1 MKHVFYKNVL
11 ALLILGTTC
20 LSTGAQAVT
29 QDITVTATVVG
40 TVEFDGVV
48 SDITIDD
55 FSKSGEQ
62 VTDIKFK
69 GNTNA
74 KVKVTVTGPNLDGDR
89 LSLTE
94 QTARDEKNKVS
105 MDVKLNETPLKGGV
119 AQVDNVAPGET
130 TKLHL
135 TPERTSATN
144 AKAGQYQGKLT
155 ISVEP
160 V

>member
-1 MKHVFYKNVL
+1 MKHVFNKNVL

-20 LSTGAQAVT
+20 LSTGAQAAT
-29 QDITVTATVVG
+29 QEITVTATVVG
-40 TVEFDGVV
+40 TVEFDGVA

-55 FSKSGEQ
+55 FSKSGDK
-62 VTDIKFK
+62 VTEIKFK

-74 KVKVTVTGPNLDGDR
+74 KVKVAVAGANLDGNR

-94 QTARDEKNKVS
+94 QTARSEKNKVL
-105 MDVKLNETPLKGGV
+105 MDVKLNETPLEDGE
-119 AQVDNVAPGET
+119 ALVDNVAPGAI

-135 TPERTSATN
+135 TPVKTDSQSA
-144 AKAGQYQGKLT
+144 GKYRGVLS